1 MISAASSK
9 SVTYETEI
17 AVLQVQVS
25 NLSEKVDDLK
35 VELYEI
41 HECIEK
47 NNESTMAML
56 KEFKDSNAES
66 HNSLSEKVS
75 SLEKWR
81 WMIMGAAI
89 VLGAAGF
96 QTVSMIFTGIG

>member
-1 MISAASSK
+1 MKSAAVTTK
-9 SVTYETEI
+9 SVSSETEI

-25 NLSEKVDDLK
+25 NLDEKVDELK
-35 VELYEI
+35 SELKEI

-47 NNESTMAML
+47 NNESTLAML
-56 KEFKDSNAES
+56 KEFKDSNQES
-66 HNSLSEKVS
+66 HNSLAEKVS
-75 SLEKWR
+75 ALEKWR

-96 QTVSMIFTGIG
+96 QTVSMIFTGS